1 MALPIAALVTSFI
14 VCFLIIPIIIQYSL
28 KRNLGDIPGRRKI
41 HKKVTPSMG
50 GVAIFFGFMISCLIW
65 MSYDQWMQVKFVFVA
80 LSIMFFTGLRDDV
93 VPLKPRIKLL
103 GQLVAAGVL
112 VLSEVRLHS
121 FYGIL
126 HVGSIPDYVSY
137 PLTIFTVIIIT
148 NSFNLIDGLD
158 GLAGTLASISF
169 TAFGVWFFLIGDFTF
184 SILCFSV
191 LGALIAF
198 LRFNWEP
205 STIFMGDTGAL
216 TVGMLLG
223 VMAIHLI
230 HQNYY
235 LPADNPYLFTG
246 SVSTGVCFILVPL
259 LDTLRIIILRLTKRQ
274 SPFKPDKSH
283 VHHAILR
290 LGLPHSK
297 TTIVLGGIQIL
308 FIAVAISFH
317 KMYDKYLIF
326 GVVALATILSVTLD
340 RLIIRKLK
348 KGEKSLT

>member
-1 MALPIAALVTSFI
+1 MALLIAALVTSFI
-14 VCFLIIPIIIQYSL
+14 ICFLTLPVIISYSL
-28 KRNLGDIPGRRKI
+28 KKNLGDIPGRRKI
-41 HKKVTPSMG
+41 HKNVTPSMG
-50 GVAIFFGFMISCLIW
+50 GVAIFLGFMISCMIW
-65 MSYDQWMQVKFVFVA
+65 MGYDQWMQVTFVFMA
-80 LSIMFFTGLRDDV
+80 LSIMFFIGLRDDL
-93 VPLKPRIKLL
+93 VPLKPRVKLL
-103 GQLVAAGVL
+103 GQVFAAGFL
-112 VLSEVRLHS
+112 VFSEVRVHS

-126 HVGSIPDYVSY
+126 QIGPFPDYVSY
-137 PLTIFTVIIIT
+137 ALTIFIVIIIT

-169 TAFGVWFFLIGDFTF
+169 VAFGVWFFLIDDLTF
-184 SILCFSV
+184 SILCFSI
-191 LGALIAF
+191 LGALFAF

-205 STIFMGDTGAL
+205 SKIFMGDTGAL

-223 VMAIHLI
+223 VMAIHFI

-235 LPADNPYLFTG
+235 LAADNPYLFMG

-259 LDTLRIIILRLTKRQ
+259 LDTLRIIILRLSKRK

-297 TTIVLGGIQIL
+297 TTIVLGCIQIL
-308 FIAVAISFH
+308 FIAVALSFH

-348 KGEKSLT
+348 KG